1 MTKEMTFSIIKPN
14 AVKKGVIG
22 DIIAQFE
29 KSGLTIAAAKLT
41 VLSRKKCEEFYAE
54 HKERPFFGE
63 LVDFM
68 TSGPVMLM
76 ALHGENAVSKNRE
89 IMGATDPKKAAPGTI
104 RAKHGDSVGE
114 NAVHGSDSPSSAA
127 RELALFFEK
136 TEIVNQK

>member
-1 MTKEMTFSIIKPN
+1 MAKEMTFSIIKPN
-14 AVKKGVIG
+14 AVKKNVMG
-22 DIIAQFE
+22 DIIEQFE
-29 KSGLTIAAAKLT
+29 KSGLKIAAAKLT
-41 VLSRKKCEEFYAE
+41 VLSRSKCEEFYAE

-63 LVDFM
+63 LVSFM

-76 ALHGENAVSKNRE
+76 ALSGENAVAKNRE

-114 NAVHGSDSPSSAA
+114 NAVHGSDSPASAQ

-136 TEIVNQK
+136 SELVNP

>member
-1 MTKEMTFSIIKPN
+1 MAKELTFSIIKPN
-14 AVKKGVIG
+14 AVKQGAIG
-22 DIIAQFE
+22 DIIAHFE
-29 KSGLTIAAAKLT
+29 KNDLKIAAAKLT

-76 ALHGENAVSKNRE
+76 ALSGEGAVLKNRDL
-89 IMGATDPKKAAPGTI
+89 MGATDPKKAAPGTI
-104 RAKHGDSVGE
+104 RAKHGANVGE
-114 NAVHGSDSPSSAA
+114 NAVHGSDSAASAQ

-136 TEIVNQK
+136 SEIVNE

>member
-1 MTKEMTFSIIKPN
+1 MAKEMTFSIIKPN
-14 AVKKGVIG
+14 AVKKNVMGDVI
-22 DIIAQFE
+22 ATFE
-29 KSGLTIAAAKLT
+29 KQGLTIAAAKLT
-41 VLSRKKCEEFYAE
+41 VLSRKKAEEFYAE

-76 ALHGENAVSKNRE
+76 ALSGEGAVMKNRE

-114 NAVHGSDSPSSAA
+114 NAVHGSDSPESAA

-136 TEIVNQK
+136 SELVNG

>member
-1 MTKEMTFSIIKPN
+1 MAKELTFSIVKPN
-14 AVKKGVIG
+14 AVKQGAIG
-22 DIIAQFE
+22 DIINHFE
-29 KSGLTIAAAKLT
+29 KNGLKIAAAKLT

-76 ALHGENAVSKNRE
+76 ALSGEGAVLKNRDL
-89 IMGATDPKKAAPGTI
+89 MGATDPKKAAPGTI
-104 RAKHGDSVGE
+104 RAKHGASVGE
-114 NAVHGSDSPSSAA
+114 NAAHGSDSAASAQ

-136 TEIVNQK
+136 SEIVNE

>member
-1 MTKEMTFSIIKPN
+1 MSKEVTFSIIKPN

-22 DIIAQFE
+22 NIIEQFE
-29 KSGLTIAAAKLT
+29 NAGLKIAAAKLT
-41 VLSRKKCEEFYAE
+41 VISRKKCEEFYAE

-68 TSGPVMLM
+68 TSGPVVLM
-76 ALHGENAVSKNRE
+76 ALSGEGAVLKNRE

-114 NAVHGSDSPSSAA
+114 NAVHGSDSVASAQ

-136 TEIVNQK
+136 TEFVNE

>member
-1 MTKEMTFSIIKPN
+1 MTFSIIKPN
-14 AVKKGVIG
+14 AVKKNVMG

-63 LVDFM
+63 LVEFM

-76 ALHGENAVSKNRE
+76 ALAGENAVLKNRE

-114 NAVHGSDSPSSAA
+114 NAVHGSDSADSAA

-136 TEIVNQK
+136 SEIVNG

>member
-1 MTKEMTFSIIKPN
+1 MAKEMTFSIIKPN
-14 AVKKGVIG
+14 AVKKNVIG
-22 DIIAQFE
+22 DIITTFE
-29 KSGLTIAAAKLT
+29 KGGLKIAAAKLT

-54 HKERPFFGE
+54 HSARPFFGE

-76 ALHGENAVSKNRE
+76 ALSGEGAVAKNRE

-114 NAVHGSDSPSSAA
+114 NAVHGSDSPESAA

-136 TEIVNQK
+136 TELVNP